1 MTLSMTLLRRSSV
14 AAAAVAVSSLVCA
27 QVQAKPVVQ
36 IFNAG
41 ITEAEVNQIQKGW
54 CDGLLAIS
62 AAYQNGGYDAARA
75 KAAAVID
82 GAYAYSYGPVAF
94 KPTYATGAGT
104 FRSTRDG
111 ALAYFVGPDP
121 SIPEFQGKKLGFA
134 TYRNWVSCEIEND
147 VVQLFGNTANSMGK
161 VIITDA
167 KGQTAAPEKTW
178 TFIREMDGSVRI
190 VLHHSSAPFDAR

>member
-1 MTLSMTLLRRSSV
+1 MDLMRRSSV
-14 AAAAVAVSSLVCA
+14 AAVVLAATSFICAEVQSRPAV
-27 QVQAKPVVQ
+27 QVFSTA
-36 IFNAG
+36 
-41 ITEAEVNQIQKGW
+41 ITEAEVSEIQRGW

-62 AAYQNGGYDAARA
+62 AAYQSGGYDAARA

-82 GAYAYSYGPVAF
+82 AAYAFNYGPVAF
-94 KPTYATGAGT
+94 KPTYATGEDT

-121 SIPEFQGKKLGFA
+121 SIPLFRGKKLGFA
-134 TYRNWVSCEIEND
+134 TYRNWVKCEIKDD
-147 VVQLFGNTANSMGK
+147 VVQLLGNTANTMGQF
-161 VIITDA
+161 ILTDA
-167 KGQTAAPEKTW
+167 QGQTAAPEKTM

>member
-1 MTLSMTLLRRSSV
+1 MDLMRRSSV
-14 AAAAVAVSSLVCA
+14 AAVVLAATSFICAEVQSRPAV
-27 QVQAKPVVQ
+27 QVFSTA
-36 IFNAG
+36 
-41 ITEAEVNQIQKGW
+41 ITEAEVSQIQRGW

-62 AAYQNGGYDAARA
+62 AAYQSGGYDAARA

-82 GAYAYSYGPVAF
+82 AAYAFNYGPVAF
-94 KPTYATGAGT
+94 KPTYATGEDT

-121 SIPEFQGKKLGFA
+121 SIPLFRGKKLGFA
-134 TYRNWVSCEIEND
+134 TYRNWVKCEIKDD
-147 VVQLFGNTANSMGK
+147 VVQLLGNTANTMGQF
-161 VIITDA
+161 ILTDA
-167 KGQTAAPEKTW
+167 QGQTAAPEKTM

>member
-1 MTLSMTLLRRSSV
+1 MDLMRRSSV
-14 AAAAVAVSSLVCA
+14 AAVVLAATSFICAEVQSRPAV
-27 QVQAKPVVQ
+27 QVFSTA
-36 IFNAG
+36 
-41 ITEAEVNQIQKGW
+41 ITEAEVSEIQRGW

-62 AAYQNGGYDAARA
+62 AAYQSGGYNAARA

-82 GAYAYSYGPVAF
+82 AAYAFNYGPVAF
-94 KPTYATGAGT
+94 KPTYATGEDT

-121 SIPEFQGKKLGFA
+121 SIPLFRGKKLGFA
-134 TYRNWVSCEIEND
+134 TYRNWVKCEIKDD
-147 VVQLFGNTANSMGK
+147 VVQLLGNTANTMGQF
-161 VIITDA
+161 ILTDA
-167 KGQTAAPEKTW
+167 QGQTAAPEKTM

>member
-1 MTLSMTLLRRSSV
+1 MDLMRRSSV
-14 AAAAVAVSSLVCA
+14 AAVVLAATSFICA
-27 QVQAKPVVQ
+27 EVQARPAVQ
-36 IFNAG
+36 VFSTA
-41 ITEAEVNQIQKGW
+41 ITEAEVSEIQRGW

-62 AAYQNGGYDAARA
+62 AAYQSGGYDAARA

-82 GAYAYSYGPVAF
+82 AAYAFNYGPVAF
-94 KPTYATGAGT
+94 KPTYATGEDT

-121 SIPEFQGKKLGFA
+121 SIPLFRGKKLGFA
-134 TYRNWVSCEIEND
+134 TYRNWVKCEIKDD
-147 VVQLFGNTANSMGK
+147 VVQLLGNTANTMGQF
-161 VIITDA
+161 ILTDA
-167 KGQTAAPEKTW
+167 QGQTAAPEKTM